1 MTWRGDLEG
10 LTTSPVHCRL
20 GHARSH
26 SCVRNRLLL
35 VAGFSSASGLKGDD
49 VQYWHPLEFVER
61 DVPSLGRVPVPE
73 RAKGQGWLDAFE
85 LNLSHL
91 RRPEGTGTCGAEDQA
106 PPDDEATLVQ

>member
-61 DVPSLGRVPVPE
+61 EVAGLGRVPVPE
-73 RAKGQGWLDAFE
+73 KAKGPAWLDAFE
-85 LNLSHL
+85 LDLSHL
-91 RRPEGTGTCGAEDQA
+91 HASGGGGACETDGQA
-106 PPDDEATLVQ
+106 SPAPSR